1 MFHIYLVALVAFAVP
16 TAAAAAPVSIVGRW
30 KTDDGK
36 GIVDIV
42 PCGAKLCGRIHR
54 LLIDQPA
61 GGQRDERNPDKSKRG
76 RMVVGLRIYW
86 DLIADGAGWRGQGY
100 SPEDG
105 RYYRAHLRAK
115 GNKLT
120 MKGCVAVFC
129 RTVTWTRVS

>member
-61 GGQRDERNPDKSKRG
+61 GGQRDERNPNKSKRG
-76 RMVVGLRIYW
+76 RMVPGPRIYW
-86 DLIADGAGWRGQGY
+86 DLITHRAGWRAQAY
-100 SPEDG
+100 SPAAG
-105 RYYRAHLRAK
+105 RHYYRKIVVQGQR
-115 GNKLT
+115 GSVRVPP
-120 MKGCVAVFC
+120 GGP
-129 RTVTWTRVS
+129 RT

>member
-86 DLIADGAGWRGQGY
+86 DLIADGRSEERRVGQ
-100 SPEDG
+100 E
-105 RYYRAHLRAK
+105 
-115 GNKLT
+115 
-120 MKGCVAVFC
+120 CVSTC
-129 RTVTWTRVS
+129 RSRWSQYH

>member
-86 DLIADGAGWRGQGY
+86 DLLADGAGWRGQGY

-105 RYYRAHLRAK
+105 SYYREYPRD
-115 GNKLT
+115 NKIGT
-120 MKGCVAVFC
+120 ASRREEVC
-129 RTVTWTRVS
+129 RYG

>member
-1 MFHIYLVALVAFAVP
+1 MFFLSCRRRHTRCALVTGVQTCALLIYA
-16 TAAAAAPVSIVGRW
+16 
-30 KTDDGK
+30 GK

-100 SPEDG
+100 SPEDW